1 MAVSAGH
8 IGLAAIGERIRS
20 QGGRLEIGAGPDG
33 GTTIR
38 VTIPLEITVRS
49 PRGHEAGTL

>member
-1 MAVSAGH
+1 MAISAGH

-20 QGGRLEIGAGPDG
+20 QGGRLDIDPSTDG

-38 VTIPLEITVRS
+38 VTIPPELVPSEN
-49 PRGHEAGTL
+49 GHRRA